1 MYLHTDGN
9 IDTSIISPLPKVSFY
24 FLSVVTLFLNSKK
37 FDSHFP
43 YLLDGTLVHN
53 QSLATDTVCHPPPP
67 APKAL
72 FTYPSGLPKARWL
85 IQQGKESPLYQ
96 ATSLC
101 GCPSHPK
108 SNMTALA
115 ASPSLTHCCAIFPI
129 HILYNEF

>member
-53 QSLATDTVCHPPPP
+53 QSLATDTVCHPPPGP
-67 APKAL
+67 
-72 FTYPSGLPKARWL
+72 
-85 IQQGKESPLYQ
+85 QSPLHLPIR
-96 ATSLC
+96 TSQ
-101 GCPSHPK
+101 GQMANP
-108 SNMTALA
+108 AR
-115 ASPSLTHCCAIFPI
+115 
-129 HILYNEF
+129 